1 MKDTYGV
8 IGDPISH
15 SLSPF
20 IHNRWM
26 QDHSLEADYRAFRIP
41 ADNFEERVGKLHQMG
56 VKGLNV
62 TLPHK
67 VAATKISECSD
78 LVKFLGAANTLS
90 RNEKGGWYA
99 DNTDVEGFRLDLGQF
114 LGTENWKDL
123 PVTILGAGGSA
134 KSVAFVLDEAEASIT
149 VANRT
154 IEKAEALLAGLQRR
168 NHRFMGFSEGIRSV
182 DPNGL
187 VINSTSIGYGN
198 QSLKLPAC
206 RGGYFYDL
214 SYGNISTRTLEEAKG
229 QGWLVRDG
237 LGMLVRQA
245 AASFRIWF
253 NTRPDTLSV
262 IDLCRFQLRSQA

>member
-1 MKDTYGV
+1 MKDIYGV

-20 IHNRWM
+20 IHNQWM
-26 QDHSLEADYRAFRIP
+26 KDYSLEADYRAFRVL
-41 ADNFEERVGKLHQMG
+41 ADQFDEQVGELHRAG

-67 VAATKISECSD
+67 AAAMKVSECSD
-78 LVKFLGAANTLS
+78 LVNFLGVANTLS

-99 DNTDVEGFRLDLGQF
+99 DNTDVEGFRDELAYYLR
-114 LGTENWKDL
+114 TENWKDI

-134 KSVAFVLDEAEASIT
+134 KSVAYVLDQAGASVT

-154 IEKAEALLAGLQRR
+154 VEKAEALLEGLKGR
-168 NHRFMGFSEGIRSV
+168 NHSYVSFSEGISSI
-182 DPNGL
+182 DPSGL

-198 QSLKLPAC
+198 QNLNLPSS
-206 RGGYFYDL
+206 RGGYFFDL
-214 SYGNISTRTLEEAKG
+214 SYGNIATRTMQEAKSR
-229 QGWLVRDG
+229 GWQVRDG

-245 AASFRIWF
+245 AASFKIWF
-253 NTRPDTLSV
+253 NKEPETSSL
-262 IDLCRFQLRSQA
+262 IDLCRSQLGARV

>member
-1 MKDTYGV
+1 MKHTYGV

-20 IHNRWM
+20 IHTKWM
-26 QDHSLEADYRAFRIP
+26 QDHSINAEYRAFRIP
-41 ADNFEERVGKLHQMG
+41 ADNFDERVGKLHQMG

-67 VAATKISECSD
+67 VVATKNSECSD

-90 RNEKGGWYA
+90 RKEKGGWYA
-99 DNTDVEGFRLDLGQF
+99 DNTDVEGFRLDLRQF
-114 LGTENWKDL
+114 LVTKNWKDL

-134 KSVAFVLDEAEASIT
+134 KAVAFVLDEAGAKIT
-149 VANRT
+149 MANRT
-154 IEKAEALLAGLQRR
+154 IEKAEALLAGLQGG
-168 NHRFMGFSEGIRSV
+168 NHRFMGFSDGIRSV

-198 QSLKLPAC
+198 QNLKLPASC
-206 RGGYFYDL
+206 GGYFYDL
-214 SYGNISTRTLEEAKG
+214 SYGKIATRTLEEAKD
-229 QGWLVRDG
+229 QGWQVRDG

-253 NTRPDTLSV
+253 NTMPDTSSV
-262 IDLCRFQLRSQA
+262 IDLCRSQLGSQA